1 MTNPVQGS
9 KPAVWYFSSNPHSP
23 KFKDIQRYWP
33 GYRYGDLI
41 KRFLNQL
48 FSNPFDRSLRAK
60 VTFGIAIPL
69 VLVLSTFTIIEYTR
83 YRSDLLSNL
92 SVMASYNGQLIEDT
106 LQHSMLESNF
116 VDVQRILDVVGKN
129 QNFRV
134 VYIINTAGKVIF
146 ASNGAGIGVRL
157 DNTNPTC
164 RPCHDLPS
172 LERPKGIMVSAE
184 DGQRVFR
191 SMQPIENNPECSACH
206 DPQQRLIGLLLTDIY
221 TAPFETALASD
232 LRENLF
238 WALGLIL
245 VTLIVVNLAMGRLV
259 VTPLEKVAA
268 ALAGFGSGNRD
279 LHLETGSQDE
289 IGQLK
294 AVFNKMAQQI
304 QAEESE
310 NQALSQDLQH
320 QTTRQQELLKRL
332 ITAQEDERKRVARE
346 LHDDLGQSLSGLAL
360 HSEVME
366 QYIQTDPERALEQLS
381 LTRGLI
387 DKTTQQMY
395 ELILALRP
403 SILDDLGLV
412 AALRSLAKKVL
423 PESQFTFTLDS
434 SELKKRLPSSIETAL
449 YRIFQEALSNIVRH
463 SGANHVTINLAEHV
477 GIFTGEIFDNGHGF
491 NPETIS
497 READNPRGL
506 GLLGIQERVGQCG
519 GTMQITSRIGEGT
532 RLQVRIPLPQVDNE

>member
-1 MTNPVQGS
+1 M
-9 KPAVWYFSSNPHSP
+9 
-23 KFKDIQRYWP
+23 
-33 GYRYGDLI
+33 I

-48 FSNPFDRSLRAK
+48 FSNPIDRSLRAK

-69 VLVLSTFTIIEYTR
+69 VLVLGTFTIIEYTR
-83 YRSDLLSNL
+83 YRSDLLSHL

-116 VDVQRILDVVGKN
+116 VDVQRILDVVGQN
-129 QNFRV
+129 QNYRV

-146 ASNGAGIGVRL
+146 ASNGTGIGTRL

-164 RPCHDLPS
+164 RPCHDLSPQ
-172 LERPKGIMVSAE
+172 ERPKGIMVPAE

-191 SMQPIENNPECSACH
+191 SMQPIENSPECSTCH

-221 TAPFETALASD
+221 TAPFETALSSD

-238 WALGLIL
+238 WALGMIL
-245 VTLIVVNLAMGRLV
+245 VTLIVVNLAMGNLV

-268 ALAGFGSGNRD
+268 ALAGFGGGNRD
-279 LHLETGSQDE
+279 LHLEPGSQDE

-294 AVFNKMAQQI
+294 TVFNKMAQQI

-320 QTTRQQELLKRL
+320 QTTRQQELLKGL

-366 QYIQTDPERALEQLS
+366 QYIHTDPERALEQLS

-423 PESQFTFTLDS
+423 PEGQFTFTLDS
-434 SELKKRLPSSIETAL
+434 SELKKRLPPSIETAL

-463 SGANHVTINLAEHV
+463 SGANHVTIHLAEHAGV
-477 GIFTGEIFDNGHGF
+477 FTGEIVDNGHGF

-497 READNPRGL
+497 LEADNPRGL

-519 GTMQITSRIGEGT
+519 GTMQITSRVGEGT
-532 RLQVRIPLPQVDNE
+532 RLQVQIPLPKDDHE